1 MFSALWLVQDFQAFE
16 DALEGETLEEF
27 LKLKWRNPAMDHHW
41 INDIV
46 QMDKQ

>member
-1 MFSALWLVQDFQAFE
+1 MQDYQAFE
-16 DALEGETLEEF
+16 DAIEADELEAF

-41 INDIV
+41 INV